1 MSPLRIRERCHVST
15 DAKLES
21 LKRKH
26 ATLEEEIGGEVQRPL
41 PDQAMI
47 SELKKEKLK
56 LKDAIA
62 SLEEA

>member
-1 MSPLRIRERCHVST
+1 MST

>member
-1 MSPLRIRERCHVST
+1 MDVRI
-15 DAKLES
+15 ES

-26 ATLEEEIGGEVQRPL
+26 ATLEAEIGGEVQRPI

-56 LKDAIA
+56 LKDEIVN
-62 SLEEA
+62 LEDA